1 VVSVKAPV
9 EDVAKLIAPHVGVLE
24 REGDHTMLALGMDD
38 FDWLASY
45 LIGLGL
51 EFEVIEPAEM
61 RAQMATLGRR
71 LQASH
76 AAPVTP
82 GERQAAAT

>member
-1 VVSVKAPV
+1 M
-9 EDVAKLIAPHVGVLE
+9 LE
-24 REGDHTMLALGMDD
+24 REGDHTKLELGMDD

-61 RAQMATLGRR
+61 RAQMALLGKR
-71 LQASH
+71 LQATH
-76 AAPVTP
+76 TAQAPS
-82 GERQAAAT
+82 